1 MSEQQSNKPHRA
13 TSSNGD
19 KLTTKKKLHS
29 QGYNAKAFAVSSS
42 SGALSRKM
50 MHSHEKLQ
58 KKMHNPQ
65 FTKNDQLA
73 SDKANDFKFPE
84 EELEPFVI
92 TIMGPRGSGKTM
104 LLKSLVK
111 RFTKKS
117 INEKDLKGPITVI
130 GGKNKKFT
138 FIECPNDINSMIDL
152 SKISDLVLLTI
163 DGNFGFEMETME
175 FLNMCQINGMPK
187 IIGIVTHLDLFKK
200 KSTIQDQKKK
210 LKHRFWVEVY
220 KGAKLFYLSGIING
234 RYPDK
239 EILNLSRFIQVMK
252 YRPINWKLQ
261 HNYFLVDKFVDLT
274 HPTEIEKSHGSVN
287 RTISMYG
294 YLKGGLNLP
303 NLENCIKMH
312 LCGVGDLTIKNLEKL
327 PDPCPTPSYL
337 AKIDEYEKKVA
348 EREDQNKTKSNITG
362 EIDLDGDVSAV
373 AKPKRR
379 KRLQDDQRLVYA
391 PMSNISGVMI
401 DKDAVYID
409 VYDSKIKKN
418 NNNEETD
425 SEEEE
430 FEEDRKAR
438 KQYSSN
444 QILNDEEQILDE
456 GKQLINDM
464 TKDVP
469 QLDELENTGLQLFSS
484 SGAISK
490 DDIVKQ
496 QEEEEKEILKQTS
509 GRKQLRN
516 PKLYQN
522 KTLDDYDYENLDEI
536 NVDEDDLEEGD
547 YNDVDDDNE
556 DVYNGDEKL
565 ILQTDN
571 ELSDSD
577 DEEDEFIKSAKK
589 LNTLKVSK
597 KQNKSKKWDINKLL
611 YMDNI
616 TPADVYKRY
625 NGLYEDKSIEEDD
638 DDDDEDTVA
647 DENPLLKFK
656 KSDKAIKA
664 IQSQKMS
671 IDELAAKWSDLS
683 LISDRLLVL
692 PKLSENDENDGETA
706 IEGNNGPDDEEL
718 YGDFEDLEASDNNEK
733 EEKENGD
740 SFPDF
745 DKEEQEPE
753 QEDEENAK
761 SVEEQRKDNAAKKQ
775 KLKLQFDLEE
785 GENFTEDDPNNE
797 FDTWFELQKNK
808 LSKQHE
814 INQTILQTLSLEQ
827 RTNFEGFKPGTYL
840 KIVFENVPCEFVNNF
855 QSTIPIILGGLLPT
869 EMKFGVMNSRVRRH
883 RWHKKI
889 LKSNDPV
896 IFSLGWRRFQT
907 LPIYTTTDSRTRT
920 RMLKYTPEHA
930 YCQASFYGPLCNPNT
945 PFMGVQFVDNE
956 NLSGSFRIALTGTV
970 EEIDTQ
976 VEIVKKLKL
985 VGYPSK
991 IFKNTAFV
999 KDMFSSMM
1007 EVAKFEGAQIK
1018 TVSGIR
1024 GEIKRALSKPEGEYR
1039 ATFEDKIVMSDTI
1052 ILRTWYPVKLK
1063 KFYNPVTS
1071 MLMADKKN
1079 WKGMRLQ
1086 NQVRFEK
1093 GYGLPMQNDSAYKKI
1108 ERVERQFAGVRV
1120 PKQVQ
1125 QNLPFKSQVSAMKPA
1140 KKKTYLQKRA
1150 VVLGGEEKKART
1162 FMQKVFTIAK
1172 EKDLKKK
1179 QKQQEYIS
1187 KKQVKLAKEADAKKE
1202 KEKERK
1208 RKYFETAGKN
1218 SNNNNN
1224 GNDGGI
1230 LKKRK

>member
-13 TSSNGD
+13 SGSTGD

-58 KKMHNPQ
+58 RKMHNPQ

-117 INEKDLKGPITVI
+117 ISENDLKGPITVI

-261 HNYFLVDKFVDLT
+261 HNYFLVDKYVDLT
-274 HPTEIEKSHGSVN
+274 HPTEIEKSGGKTN

-294 YLKGGLNLP
+294 YLKGGLNMP

-312 LCGVGDLTIKNLEKL
+312 LCGVGDLTVKNLEKL

-337 AKIDEYEKKVA
+337 SKIDEYEKNVA
-348 EREDQNKTKSNITG
+348 ERESNNKNKSTVVS
-362 EIDLDGDVSAV
+362 EIDLEGDGAV
-373 AKPKRR
+373 GAAKPKRR

-409 VYDSKIKKN
+409 VYDSKITKKN
-418 NNNEETD
+418 TD
-425 SEEEE
+425 MDSDSEEE

-444 QILNDEEQILDE
+444 QILNEEEQIHDE
-456 GKQLINDM
+456 GKQLISNM
-464 TKDVP
+464 TKDVS
-469 QLDELENTGLQLFSS
+469 QLEELENTGLQLFSS
-484 SGAISK
+484 AATISK
-490 DDIVKQ
+490 EDISRQHEEEAKQ
-496 QEEEEKEILKQTS
+496 QAS

-522 KTLDDYDYENLDEI
+522 KTLDDYEYENLDEI
-536 NVDEDDLEEGD
+536 NVDENDIEDDGEFDMDDEE
-547 YNDVDDDNE
+547 E
-556 DVYNGDEKL
+556 AYNGDEKL
-565 ILQTDN
+565 IMETDN
-571 ELSDSD
+571 ELSNSD
-577 DEEDEFIKSAKK
+577 DESEDEFVTKAKK
-589 LNTLKVSK
+589 LNTLKASK
-597 KQNKSKKWDINKLL
+597 TSIKNKNWDINKLL
-611 YMDNI
+611 YMENI
-616 TPADVYKRY
+616 TPVDVFNRY
-625 NGLYEDKSIEEDD
+625 NGLYQDKDIQESDNEDE
-638 DDDDEDTVA
+638 
-647 DENPLLKFK
+647 ENPLLKFK
-656 KSDKAIKA
+656 KSDKAIKT
-664 IQSQKMS
+664 IQNQKIS
-671 IDELAAKWSDLS
+671 IDTLASKWSNLS
-683 LISDRLLVL
+683 LISERLLTL
-692 PKLSENDENDGETA
+692 PKISEEGEETETA
-706 IEGNNGPDDEEL
+706 ETTNGPDDEEL
-718 YGDFEDLEASDNNEK
+718 YGDFEDLEAKDKNEETEQ
-733 EEKENGD
+733 EETD

-753 QEDEENAK
+753 VNDESEQ
-761 SVEEQRKDNAAKKQ
+761 SVEEQRKANAAKKQ

-785 GENFTEDDPNNE
+785 GENFQEDDPNNE

-827 RTNFEGFKPGTYL
+827 RNNFEGYKPGTYL
-840 KIVFENVPCEFVNNF
+840 KIVFDNVPCEFVNNF
-855 QSTIPIILGGLLPT
+855 QPTVPIILGGLLPT

-896 IFSLGWRRFQT
+896 IFSLGWRRFQS

-945 PFMGVQFVDNE
+945 PFMGVQFVDNA
-956 NLSGSFRIALTGTV
+956 NLTGSFRIALTGTV

-1071 MLMADKKN
+1071 MLMADKN
-1079 WKGMRLQ
+1079 SWKGMRLQ
-1086 NQVRFEK
+1086 NQVRFQN
-1093 GYGLPMQNDSAYKKI
+1093 GNGLPMQNDSAYKKV

-1120 PKQVQ
+1120 PKQIQ

-1140 KKKTYLQKRA
+1140 KKQTYLQKRA

-1172 EKDLKKK
+1172 DKDLKKK
-1179 QKQQEYIS
+1179 KKQEEYIS
-1187 KKQVKLAKEADAKKE
+1187 KKEVKLAKEAEVKKE

-1218 SNNNNN
+1218 SSNRG
-1224 GNDGGI
+1224 GNDGAI
-1230 LKKRK
+1230 LKKRR

>member
-1 MSEQQSNKPHRA
+1 MSEQQANKPHRA
-13 TSSNGD
+13 SSSDSN

-58 KKMHNPQ
+58 RKMHNPQ

-73 SDKANDFKFPE
+73 NDKENDFKFPE

-92 TIMGPRGSGKTM
+92 TIMGPKGSGKTM

-117 INEKDLKGPITVI
+117 INENDLKGPITVI

-175 FLNMCQINGMPK
+175 FLNMCQTNGMPK

-220 KGAKLFYLSGIING
+220 KGAKLFYLSGILNG

-261 HNYFLVDKFVDLT
+261 HNYFLVDNFVDLT
-274 HPTEIEKSHGSVN
+274 HPTEIEKSQGKTN

-312 LCGVGDLTIKNLEKL
+312 LCGVGDLTVKNLEKL

-348 EREDQNKTKSNITG
+348 DRENEKKKHNKTTSA
-362 EIDLDGDVSAV
+362 EVDVDGDSVAEA

-409 VYDSKIKKN
+409 VYDSKISKN
-418 NNNEETD
+418 NNNDED
-425 SEEEE
+425 SEEE

-444 QILNDEEQILDE
+444 QILNEEEHILDE

-464 TKDVP
+464 NKEVN
-469 QLDELENTGLQLFSS
+469 QMDELESTGLQLFSS
-484 SGAISK
+484 SSTIK
-490 DDIVKQ
+490 KEDIELQQ
-496 QEEEEKEILKQTS
+496 QEKSRQQAS
-509 GRKQLRN
+509 GRKTLRN

-522 KTLDDYDYENLDEI
+522 KNLDDYEYENLDDI
-536 NVDEDDLEEGD
+536 NVDDDEDMNEEGLD
-547 YNDVDDDNE
+547 LYNDQENEGVYKDN
-556 DVYNGDEKL
+556 EKL
-565 ILQTDN
+565 ILETDN
-571 ELSDSD
+571 ELSES
-577 DEEDEFIKSAKK
+577 DEEYDEDDEFIRKAKK
-589 LNTLKVSK
+589 LNVLKASK
-597 KQNKSKKWDINKLL
+597 QTALNKKWDINKLL

-616 TPADVYKRY
+616 TPMDVFNRY
-625 NGLYEDKSIEEDD
+625 NGLYKDD
-638 DDDDEDTVA
+638 DIENIENEEE
-647 DENPLLKFK
+647 ENPLLKFK
-656 KSDKAIKA
+656 RSDSAMKKR
-664 IQSQKMS
+664 QEETVS
-671 IDELAAKWSDLS
+671 IEQLSNEWKDIS
-683 LISDRLLVL
+683 LIASRLLTL
-692 PKLSENDENDGETA
+692 PKLDDDSEGTAVGNDEEM
-706 IEGNNGPDDEEL
+706 
-718 YGDFEDLEASDNNEK
+718 YGDFEDLEANEDK
-733 EEKENGD
+733 DEAEEKTD

-745 DKEEQEPE
+745 EEEEQKPEEPTENEEE
-753 QEDEENAK
+753 Q
-761 SVEEQRKDNAAKKQ
+761 SVEDQRKANAAKKQ

-785 GENFTEDDPNNE
+785 GENFKDEDTNSE

-808 LSKQHE
+808 LAKQHE
-814 INQTILQTLSLEQ
+814 INQTILQTLTEEQ
-827 RTNFEGFKPGTYL
+827 RNNFEGYKPGTYL
-840 KIVFENVPCEFVNNF
+840 KLVFENVPCEFVENF
-855 QSTIPIILGGLLPT
+855 QSTVPIILGGLLPT
-869 EMKFGVMNSRVRRH
+869 EMKFGVMNARVRRH

-896 IFSLGWRRFQT
+896 IFSLGWRRFQS
-907 LPIYTTTDSRTRT
+907 LPVYTTSDSRTRT

-930 YCQASFYGPLCNPNT
+930 YCEASFYGPLCNPNT

-956 NLSGSFRIALTGTV
+956 NLTGSFRIALTGTV
-970 EEIDTQ
+970 EEIDTK

-991 IFKNTAFV
+991 IFKNTAFI

-1039 ATFEDKIVMSDTI
+1039 ATFEDKIVMSDTV

-1071 MLMADKKN
+1071 MLINDKTG

-1086 NQVRFEK
+1086 NQVRFEQGK
-1093 GYGLPMQNDSAYKKI
+1093 GLPMNNDSAYKKI
-1108 ERVERQFAGVRV
+1108 ERVDRKFAGVRV
-1120 PKQVQ
+1120 PKQLQ

-1140 KKKTYLQKRA
+1140 KQKTYLQKRA
-1150 VVLGGEEKKART
+1150 VVLGGEEKKSRT

-1172 EKDLKKK
+1172 DKDLKKK
-1179 QKQQEYIS
+1179 KKQEEYIE
-1187 KKQVKLAKEADAKKE
+1187 KKTAKIAKEEAVKKD
-1202 KEKERK
+1202 KDRERK
-1208 RKYFETAGKN
+1208 RKYFETKGRN
-1218 SNNNNN
+1218 SNNNQS
-1224 GNDGGI
+1224 DGGI

>member
-42 SGALSRKM
+42 SGALGRKM

-58 KKMHNPQ
+58 RKMHNPQ

-73 SDKANDFKFPE
+73 SDKANDFTFPE

-92 TIMGPRGSGKTM
+92 TIMGPKGSGKTM

-187 IIGIVTHLDLFKK
+187 IIGIVTHLDLFRK

-220 KGAKLFYLSGIING
+220 KGAKLFYLSGILNG

-274 HPTEIEKSHGSVN
+274 HPTEIEKAQGKNN

-303 NLENCIKMH
+303 NLENCLKMH

-337 AKIDEYEKKVA
+337 AKIDEYEKNVA
-348 EREDQNKTKSNITG
+348 EKENQNKTKSNVTS
-362 EIDLDGDVSAV
+362 EIDLDGDGLNAA

-409 VYDSKIKKN
+409 VHDSKVIANNKN
-418 NNNEETD
+418 DGSD
-425 SEEEE
+425 SEDD
-430 FEEDRKAR
+430 FAEDSRAR

-444 QILNDEEQILDE
+444 QILKEEEQILDE
-456 GKQLINDM
+456 GKVLIDSL

-469 QLDELENTGLQLFSS
+469 QLDELEVSGLQLFSS
-484 SGAISK
+484 SASIHK

-496 QEEEEKEILKQTS
+496 QQEEESKQNIS
-509 GRKQLRN
+509 GRKSLRN

-522 KTLDDYDYENLDEI
+522 KSLDDYKYENLDEI
-536 NVDEDDLEEGD
+536 DVDEDLDDEE
-547 YNDVDDDNE
+547 DDISMNQDDE
-556 DVYNGDEKL
+556 VYEGDEKL
-565 ILQTDN
+565 VMETDN
-571 ELSDSD
+571 ELSESE
-577 DEEDEFIKSAKK
+577 DEEEDDFINKAKK
-589 LNTLKVSK
+589 LNTLKPSK
-597 KQNKSKKWDINKLL
+597 NHAKNKKWDINKLL
-611 YMDNI
+611 YMENI
-616 TPADVYKRY
+616 TPVDVYNRY
-625 NGLYEDKSIEEDD
+625 NGLYKDVDIEEEEET
-638 DDDDEDTVA
+638 EDN
-647 DENPLLKFK
+647 ENPLLKFK
-656 KSDKAIKA
+656 KSDKAIKT
-664 IQSQKMS
+664 IQNQKLS
-671 IDELAAKWSDLS
+671 IEDLTAKWSSLS
-683 LISDRLLVL
+683 LISDRLLTL
-692 PKLSENDENDGETA
+692 PKLSEAEGDETA
-706 IEGNNGPDDEEL
+706 TEDKNSLEDEEA
-718 YGDFEDLEASDNNEK
+718 YGDFEDLESIENNEDK
-733 EEKENGD
+733 DQETAD

-745 DKEEQEPE
+745 EKEEQETHE
-753 QEDEENAK
+753 GDAVKAK
-761 SVEEQRKDNAAKKQ
+761 SFEEQREINASKKQ

-785 GENFTEDDPNNE
+785 GENFKEDDPNNE

-814 INQTILQTLSLEQ
+814 INQTILQTLTVEQ
-827 RTNFEGFKPGTYL
+827 RNNFEGFKPGTYL
-840 KIVFENVPCEFVNNF
+840 KIVFDNVPCEFVNNF
-855 QSTIPIILGGLLPT
+855 QAEVPIILGGLLPT

-896 IFSLGWRRFQT
+896 IFSLGWRRFQS

-945 PFMGVQFVDNE
+945 PFMGVQFIDND
-956 NLSGSFRIALTGTV
+956 NLNGSFRIALTGTV
-970 EEIDTQ
+970 EEIDTK

-999 KDMFSSMM
+999 KDMFTSMM

-1024 GEIKRALSKPEGEYR
+1024 GEIKRALSKPAGEFR
-1039 ATFEDKIVMSDTI
+1039 ATFEDKILMSDTVI
-1052 ILRTWYPVKLK
+1052 MRTWYPVKLK

-1071 MLMADKKN
+1071 MLLADKNN

-1086 NQVRFEK
+1086 NQVRFASSL
-1093 GYGLPMQNDSAYKKI
+1093 GLPMQNDSAYKKV
-1108 ERVERQFAGVRV
+1108 ERVERVFAGVRI
-1120 PKQVQ
+1120 PKQIQ
-1125 QNLPFKSQVSAMKPA
+1125 KNLPFKSQVSAMKPS
-1140 KKKTYLQKRA
+1140 KKKTYVQKRA

-1162 FMQKVFTIAK
+1162 FMQNVFTIAK
-1172 EKDLKKK
+1172 DKDLKKK
-1179 QKQQEYIS
+1179 KKQEEYIG
-1187 KKQVKLAKEADAKKE
+1187 KKQVKLAKEAETKKD
-1202 KEKERK
+1202 KERERK
-1208 RKYFETAGKN
+1208 RKYFETAGRN
-1218 SNNNNN
+1218 SNNNAS
-1224 GNDGGI
+1224 GDGGI